1 MFNHY
6 KMNALFNAIKNKRNI
21 ALANE
26 GRLLKKSFFGL
37 VILALAFQ
45 PSKFGDIIRQSMTD
59 AYLQVSVFVGFT
71 LFIFIGLDAL
81 TNFDISKFLSKTKRF
96 HVFIAALMGALPG
109 CGGAIIVV
117 TQYIQGRIGFGS
129 LVAVLT
135 ATMGDAAFLLLAIEP
150 STGLLIFVL
159 GATVGTISGY
169 IIDYIHDHNFLIQ
182 AGNQSLESEKLDKTF
197 VSKFNFFWILIFI
210 PGFFLGI
217 LIALQID
224 IEEYLKFSNQVSL
237 VPIIG
242 SSGAILAIFMWSLNP
257 LSDFQCSTD
266 KSRGLL
272 SRVIDT
278 TNFVSTWVICGFL
291 IFEIFMFFTSID
303 LKLFFN
309 IWLPFVPLIAILFGF
324 LPGCGP
330 QVVVATFYLNGFIPL
345 SAEIGNAISND
356 GDALF
361 PAIAL
366 APKAAIIATLYS
378 AIPAFIVAY
387 SYMFIFE

>member
-1 MFNHY
+1 
-6 KMNALFNAIKNKRNI
+6 
-21 ALANE
+21 
-26 GRLLKKSFFGL
+26 
-37 VILALAFQ
+37 
-45 PSKFGDIIRQSMTD
+45 MTD

-71 LFIFIGLDAL
+71 LFIFIGLDSL
-81 TNFDISKFLSKTKRF
+81 TKFDIASFLIKTKKI
-96 HVFIAALMGALPG
+96 HVPIAALLGALPG

-135 ATMGDAAFLLLAIEP
+135 ATMGDAAFLILAIEP
-150 STGLLIFVL
+150 STGLLIFVI
-159 GATVGTISGY
+159 GAIVGIISGY
-169 IIDYIHDHNFLIQ
+169 TIDIIHGSNYLSNPTSKIKI
-182 AGNQSLESEKLDKTF
+182 SEKLDKTF
-197 VSKFNFFWILIFI
+197 VSNFNLIWLTIFL
-210 PGFFLGI
+210 PGFLVGI
-217 LIALQID
+217 LVAFQIN
-224 IEEYLKFSNQVSL
+224 ISEYLIISDKISL
-237 VPIIG
+237 LPIIG
-242 SSGAILAIFMWSLNP
+242 SAGAILSIFMWSLNP

-272 SRVIDT
+272 SRVVDT

-291 IFEIFMFFTSID
+291 VFEIFMFFSSID
-303 LKLFFN
+303 LKVFFN

-330 QVVVATFYLNGFIPL
+330 QVVVATFYLNGFIPF

-378 AIPAFIVAY
+378 AIPAILVAY
-387 SYMFIFE
+387 GYMYFFE

>member
-1 MFNHY
+1 
-6 KMNALFNAIKNKRNI
+6 MNALFNVIKNKRNL
-21 ALANE
+21 ALAND

-37 VILALAFQ
+37 IILACAFQ
-45 PSKFGDIIRQSMTD
+45 PGEFGNIIRQSMTD

-71 LFIFIGLDAL
+71 LFIFIGLDTL
-81 TNFDISKFLSKTKRF
+81 TNFDISKFLTKTRKW
-96 HVFIAALMGALPG
+96 HVLISALMGALPG

-135 ATMGDAAFLLLAIEP
+135 ATMGDAAFLILAIEP
-150 STGLLIFVL
+150 STGLLIFAL
-159 GATVGTISGY
+159 GAFAGTISGY
-169 IIDYIHDHNFLIQ
+169 LVDFIHGSEFLVQ
-182 AGNQSLESEKLDKTF
+182 NTKKNYHSEKLEKTF
-197 VSKFNFFWILIFI
+197 VSKFNYFWLIIFL
-210 PGFFLGI
+210 PGFIFGI
-217 LIALQID
+217 LLAFQINLENLFFLSD
-224 IEEYLKFSNQVSL
+224 KVSI

-242 SSGAILAIFMWSLNP
+242 SSGAILSIFMWSLNP

-266 KSRGLL
+266 KSRGLI
-272 SRVIDT
+272 SRVVDT

-291 IFEIFMFFTSID
+291 IFEIFMFFTTID
-303 LKLFFN
+303 LKSFFD
-309 IWLPFVPLIAILFGF
+309 IWLPFIPLMAILFGF

-345 SAEIGNAISND
+345 SAELGNAISND

-366 APKAAIIATLYS
+366 APKAAIVATLYS
-378 AIPAFIVAY
+378 AVPAIIFAY
-387 SYMFIFE
+387 GYMYIFE